1 MRARVSA
8 EIEPTHSED
17 EVRVVITCTDGSSLE
32 THVEHATGSPE
43 NPMSDDALEAKFS
56 ALVGAE
62 FGEAHAKELLSA
74 IGALDGAAD
83 VSQVAKFMTAG
94 S

>member
-1 MRARVSA
+1 
-8 EIEPTHSED
+8 
-17 EVRVVITCTDGSSLE
+17 
-32 THVEHATGSPE
+32 
-43 NPMSDDALEAKFS
+43 MSDDALEAKFS

-74 IGALDGAAD
+74 IWALDGAAD
-83 VSQVAKFMTAG
+83 VSQVAKLMTAG